1 MSASVRIVV
10 VALVLFGAAQV
21 AWNAI
26 RARALKPYAGLSQ
39 PAGMVLA
46 GPATDAQRE
55 QSGARREPDAFRGD
69 MVDTLSASSTPQSL
83 LTKGP
88 AGPDTDPGARA
99 PEAREIPRPRYVA
112 SLEKAGS
119 AAVAGLRRGA
129 KVLNVEPG
137 ERLPFALLGFNPELP
152 TRVRQAGE
160 QIGGEF
166 SEVLEQQ
173 AGEQAISAGVWDSA
187 RDRADEQF
195 RALFGNEAFNQAGI
209 DSAMDALG
217 SRTAPDA

>member
-1 MSASVRIVV
+1 MSTSVRIVV

-39 PAGMVLA
+39 PAGTV
-46 GPATDAQRE
+46 PAEPAADTCLGQT
-55 QSGARREPDAFRGD
+55 GARGQAEALRGD
-69 MVDTLSASSTPQSL
+69 MVDSLPAASTPQSL

-88 AGPDTDPGARA
+88 AGPATDAEARA
-99 PEAREIPRPRYVA
+99 PEVRQTPRPRYVA
-112 SLEKAGS
+112 SLGKAGS
-119 AAVAGLRRGA
+119 AAVAGARRGA

-187 RDRADEQF
+187 RASADEQF
-195 RALFGNEAFNQAGI
+195 RALYGNEAFNQAGL
-209 DSAMDALG
+209 DSAMDALV
-217 SRTAPDA
+217 SRTAPGA